1 LHQGAFYCASAKTNH
16 AKAVSHSPVFRAQ
29 GGAGRVILCWSN
41 FAFIPAEAAIQT
53 GGDAQRKGL
62 MTAGG

>member
-1 LHQGAFYCASAKTNH
+1 
-16 AKAVSHSPVFRAQ
+16 
-29 GGAGRVILCWSN
+29 VILCWSN

-53 GGDAQRKGL
+53 GGDARRKGL